1 MLSFIHVRRDISI
14 NDHVKSTEL
23 VDLGWLLAVVN
34 EGFAL
39 LHDVGVEGV
48 VVDCGVD
55 HFRVGLVGNR

>member
-34 EGFAL
+34 EGFTL
-39 LHDVGVEGV
+39 LHDVWVEGV

-55 HFRVGLVGNR
+55 HFRVDLVGNR